1 MKTRG
6 LLRQPPGR
14 SPLKSFAEDVCDR
27 AAGEACAPPRRTHHR
42 RPHSVGADAHI
53 GPLGTGIKSTIAE
66 RTRRGARIRSR
77 VRFTQRWRSMYPVP
91 AACGHA
97 ALRPQRPANCLA
109 HGGWR
114 ADVGVGPYEKNRRPT
129 AEAGPG
135 GHKARPYGKTGSGSV
150 GADFISARA
159 ARPRRTHHRRTH
171 SVGADAHIGPLGA
184 GIKSTIAERTRR
196 GARIRSRVRFTQR
209 WRSMYPV
216 PAACGHAALRPQR
229 PANCLAHGGWRA
241 DVGIGPYEKN
251 HRTSARNGNWFRAA
265 IQAAPTRGAGIRPDS
280 GPFRSDGA
288 QSADGAR
295 WTSRW
300 SPHSR

>member
-1 MKTRG
+1 MHHRRTHSVGADAHIGPLGTGIKSTIVEPRRKPVRAGIKPAPTR
-6 LLRQPPGR
+6 RPGGG
-14 SPLKSFAEDVCDR
+14 SVGADFISAR
-27 AAGEACAPPRRTHHR
+27 AARPRRTHHR
-42 RPHSVGADAHI
+42 RTHSVGADAHI

-109 HGGWR
+109 
-114 ADVGVGPYEKNRRPT
+114 RR
-129 AEAGPG
+129 
-135 GHKARPYGKTGSGSV
+135 S
-150 GADFISARA
+150 
-159 ARPRRTHHRRTH
+159 
-171 SVGADAHIGPLGA
+171 
-184 GIKSTIAERTRR
+184 
-196 GARIRSRVRFTQR
+196 
-209 WRSMYPV
+209 
-216 PAACGHAALRPQR
+216 
-229 PANCLAHGGWRA
+229 WRA
-241 DVGIGPYEKN
+241 DVGIGPYEKTESGSVGADGGMRSADCLAHGRPADAPYGERN
-251 HRTSARNGNWFRAA
+251 HRTPARNGNWFRAA